1 VTRALIVGVLL
12 VGLAVQAHAQAQ
24 PTAVEAFGRL
34 QREADAAERS
44 GDAQARLT
52 AVLAMRELLHGAA
65 DATEASAEAYVA
77 AGDVPH
83 ALAALGQFADMG
95 QVDADVVGGTDRR
108 FAVLHNRPEYRDIV
122 ARLAANAAPVSQG
135 TTAFIVPD
143 AGLLAEDIAYDP
155 GSRAFLITSVG
166 EKKIIRITSEGRAT
180 DFAASPS
187 GWPMVAI
194 KVDPVRGWVW
204 ATEVAFDGFFTV
216 AKADWGRSAVLCF
229 DLKTG
234 ALRRRIAAP
243 VGAALGDMVLTGA
256 GDPIVS
262 DGTGGG
268 VYRVVGDT
276 LRLVNG
282 RDFISPQTA
291 AMVGDDAHVLVPDY
305 ARGIGVLDLR
315 SGAVR
320 WIAQGGGAPV
330 ALNGVDGLYV
340 YRRSLMLTQNGTT
353 PERVVR
359 VELDTSLA
367 RVVSAR
373 TIEQGAATLGDP
385 THGVI
390 VGDVFYYI
398 ANAGWNAID
407 EHGAVKPG
415 VTQTAPRVMRVP
427 L

>member
-1 VTRALIVGVLL
+1 L
-12 VGLAVQAHAQAQ
+12 VAQAQ

-34 QREADAAERS
+34 QREAAAAERTQ
-44 GDAQARLT
+44 DAHARLA
-52 AVLAMRELLHGAA
+52 AVLGMRELLHGAA
-65 DATEASAEAYVA
+65 DAVEASAEAYA
-77 AGDVPH
+77 AVGDAPH
-83 ALAALGQFADMG
+83 ALAALRQFAEMG

-108 FAVLHNRPEYRDIV
+108 FAVLHDRPEYKDIV
-122 ARLAANAAPVSQG
+122 TRLAANAAPVSRG
-135 TTAFIVPD
+135 TTAFVVPD
-143 AGLLAEDIAYDP
+143 VRLLAEDIAYDP
-155 GSRAFLITSVG
+155 GSRAFLITSVR
-166 EKKIIRITSEGRAT
+166 ENKIIRITGEGRAT

-204 ATEVAFDGFFTV
+204 ATEVAFDGFSAV

-229 DLKTG
+229 DLQTG
-234 ALRRRIAAP
+234 ALRRRIEAP
-243 VGAALGDMVLTGA
+243 AGAALGDMVLTGA
-256 GDPIVS
+256 GAPIVS

-268 VYRVVGDT
+268 VYRVVGDS

-291 AMVGDDAHVLVPDY
+291 AMVEDDAHVLVPDY

-320 WIAQGGGAPV
+320 WIEQGSGAPV

-398 ANAGWNAID
+398 ANAGWNVID
-407 EHGAVKPG
+407 EHGVVKRG
-415 VTQTAPRVMRVP
+415 ARQTAPRVMRIQ